1 VRLTDVLEEWGRHEA
16 QGRLA
21 ADPKTRA
28 MLGDL
33 LSLVA
38 SCGAAAREAAI
49 ETILWLRSMVVAH
62 ILAACP
68 VARVRVAIDGRR

>member
-1 VRLTDVLEEWGRHEA
+1 
-16 QGRLA
+16 
-21 ADPKTRA
+21 